1 MNKKWLVFLGSGRF
15 QISSIFK
22 AKSLGYSII
31 SFDMDIHAPGFNISD
46 LFFNID
52 IKNYKLILE
61 KISQLKIRPL
71 KYISI
76 CNEAGIQSEIIL
88 NYLNMNSVS
97 NVNEYLNKYLF
108 LTNKYHQRKL
118 FKKNINFQLPRFQIF
133 NFKNKDNYFNF
144 KNKVILKP
152 TDSSGSRGII
162 VKNKL
167 SKININDFS
176 YVKKYSSDRKVLIED
191 YINGTE
197 FAVEAFNY
205 NKKVE
210 IILIN
215 KKIKRKG
222 TSNTVAEAYFAMT
235 IKDRLFRKIKM
246 ATEEIL
252 RNLSLLRK
260 GYFHLEYIIDKNE
273 NIYLVEFA
281 GRGPGFHVF
290 DKFIPFLTG
299 YNIVENNLNFL
310 LNKKIKQFNYKN
322 NLYGLMY
329 FFTSKSRKDEVQ
341 IKLNI
346 KEKLN
351 NINYEFG
358 LFNNNKNNIKNKFTD
373 EDRLGYLM
381 IKNKNKK
388 KLIENFNLMKKL
400 IKIY

>member
-1 MNKKWLVFLGSGRF
+1 
-15 QISSIFK
+15 
-22 AKSLGYSII
+22 
-31 SFDMDIHAPGFNISD
+31 
-46 LFFNID
+46 
-52 IKNYKLILE
+52 
-61 KISQLKIRPL
+61 
-71 KYISI
+71 
-76 CNEAGIQSEIIL
+76 
-88 NYLNMNSVS
+88 
-97 NVNEYLNKYLF
+97 
-108 LTNKYHQRKL
+108 
-118 FKKNINFQLPRFQIF
+118 
-133 NFKNKDNYFNF
+133 
-144 KNKVILKP
+144 
-152 TDSSGSRGII
+152 
-162 VKNKL
+162 
-167 SKININDFS
+167 
-176 YVKKYSSDRKVLIED
+176 
-191 YINGTE
+191 
-197 FAVEAFNY
+197 
-205 NKKVE
+205 
-210 IILIN
+210 
-215 KKIKRKG
+215 
-222 TSNTVAEAYFAMT
+222 MT

-299 YNIVENNLNFL
+299 YNIVENNLNYL
-310 LNKKIKQFNYKN
+310 LNKKIEQFNYKN
-322 NLYGLMY
+322 NFYGLMY

-388 KLIENFNLMKKL
+388 IN
-400 IKIY
+400 